1 MVSPEAGQS
10 FTSPPVQS
18 PEPSRSG
25 VSSNTFRR
33 KTLSRIFGGAC
44 LIAVLPVLISGCAVP
59 RQYSWFKPG
68 VEQSEAQ
75 RDQDEC
81 EREAR
86 VSVRQ
91 SRIPGDTSAAGSDY
105 DILVQRSQFI
115 ESCMK
120 AKGYRA
126 Q

>member
-10 FTSPPVQS
+10 FASPPVHS

-25 VSSNTFRR
+25 ALMNSPKR
-33 KTLSRIFGGAC
+33 KTVSRIVGGAC
-44 LIAVLPVLISGCAVP
+44 LIAVLPVLVAGCAAP
-59 RQYSWFKPG
+59 RQYDWFKPG
-68 VEQSEAQ
+68 VERSEAQ
-75 RDQDEC
+75 RDLDEC
-81 EREAR
+81 ERAAR

-105 DILVQRSQFI
+105 DLLLQRSQFI

-120 AKGYRA
+120 GKGYRG

>member
-1 MVSPEAGQS
+1 MVSPEAGQ
-10 FTSPPVQS
+10 FCKSPPVQS
-18 PEPSRSG
+18 SEPSRSG
-25 VSSNTFRR
+25 ALANTSNR
-33 KTLSRIFGGAC
+33 KTLSRVFGSVC
-44 LIAVLPVLISGCAVP
+44 LIAVLPVLIAGCGVP
-59 RQYSWFKPG
+59 RQYSWYKPG
-68 VEQSEAQ
+68 AEQSEAQ

-86 VSVRQ
+86 TSVRQ

-105 DILVQRSQFI
+105 DLLLQRSQFI

>member
-1 MVSPEAGQS
+1 MVSPEAGQ
-10 FTSPPVQS
+10 FCKSPPVQS

-25 VSSNTFRR
+25 ALANNSRRNTL
-33 KTLSRIFGGAC
+33 TRIVGGAC
-44 LIAVLPVLISGCAVP
+44 LIAVLPVLIAGCGVP
-59 RQYSWFKPG
+59 RQYSWYKPG

-86 VSVRQ
+86 TSVRQ
-91 SRIPGDTSAAGSDY
+91 SRIPSDSMAGGPDY
-105 DILVQRSQFI
+105 DILLQRSQFI

>member
-1 MVSPEAGQS
+1 MVSPEAGQ
-10 FTSPPVQS
+10 FHQSPPVQS
-18 PEPSRSG
+18 PEPSRSDALA
-25 VSSNTFRR
+25 NTSRR
-33 KTLSRIFGGAC
+33 NTISRLFAGAC
-44 LIAVLPVLISGCAVP
+44 LITVLPLWIAGCAVP
-59 RQYSWFKPG
+59 RQYSWYKPG
-68 VEQSEAQ
+68 VERSEAQ
-75 RDQDEC
+75 QDLDEC

-91 SRIPGDTSAAGSDY
+91 SRIPGDTSVAGSDY

-120 AKGYRA
+120 AKGYRG